1 MKKWKKALV
10 SVLTGCLMVGMLPV
24 GAQASEPVETPYTYT
39 FTLSAGDKG
48 LINGQE
54 KVRVPELELGDSV
67 NLFENFYDQI
77 SLNAEDDKYY
87 VKGFRLSGR
96 DNQDMTTEGAN
107 DILSP
112 VVTVTGDMDYVV
124 AYGIKGDQVSYQVR
138 YQDEDGNELA
148 PTRIYYGN
156 IGDKPI
162 VAYHYI
168 DGYIPQ
174 ALALTKTLSA
184 DASENIFTFV
194 YVQGDPSDIVNHVT
208 ETTTVDGTQVVTVVR
223 PAQSAGGTGGGA
235 GGGTG
240 QTGTGGAEDTPET
253 ETIEEDQTPQGSQ
266 DIVDLDEEDTPLGD
280 LELDEDK
287 IEESSKGFPL
297 ALSIGIG
304 AVAAV
309 VLICLAIWLIKGRK
323 AGKDGNTEE

>member
-24 GAQASEPVETPYTYT
+24 GAQASAPAGTPYTYT

-54 KVRVPELELGDSV
+54 KVRVSGLELGDSV
-67 NLFENFYDQI
+67 NLFEDFYDKI

-148 PTRIYYGN
+148 PTRTYYGN

-240 QTGTGGAEDTPET
+240 QTGAGGAEDTPET

>member
-1 MKKWKKALV
+1 M
-10 SVLTGCLMVGMLPV
+10 
-24 GAQASEPVETPYTYT
+24 
-39 FTLSAGDKG
+39 
-48 LINGQE
+48 
-54 KVRVPELELGDSV
+54 
-67 NLFENFYDQI
+67 
-77 SLNAEDDKYY
+77 
-87 VKGFRLSGR
+87 
-96 DNQDMTTEGAN
+96 
-107 DILSP
+107 
-112 VVTVTGDMDYVV
+112 
-124 AYGIKGDQVSYQVR
+124 
-138 YQDEDGNELA
+138 
-148 PTRIYYGN
+148 
-156 IGDKPI
+156 
-162 VAYHYI
+162 
-168 DGYIPQ
+168 
-174 ALALTKTLSA
+174 TKTLSA

-240 QTGTGGAEDTPET
+240 QTGAGGAEDTPET

>member
-24 GAQASEPVETPYTYT
+24 GAQASAPAGTPYTYT

-54 KVRVPELELGDSV
+54 KVRVSRLELGDSV
-67 NLFENFYDQI
+67 NLFEDFYDQI

-148 PTRIYYGN
+148 PTRTYYGN

-240 QTGTGGAEDTPET
+240 QTGAGGAEDTPET

-309 VLICLAIWLIKGRK
+309 VLICLVIWLIKGRK

>member
-24 GAQASEPVETPYTYT
+24 GAQASAPAETPYTYT

-54 KVRVPELELGDSV
+54 KVRVSELELGDSV

-96 DNQDMTTEGAN
+96 DNQDMNEGAN

-148 PTRIYYGN
+148 PTRTYYGN

-240 QTGTGGAEDTPET
+240 QTGAGGAEDTPET

-309 VLICLAIWLIKGRK
+309 VLICLVIWLIKGRK

>member
-10 SVLTGCLMVGMLPV
+10 SVLTGCLMVGMLPE
-24 GAQASEPVETPYTYT
+24 GAQATAPAETPYTYT

-54 KVRVPELELGDSV
+54 KVRVSKLKLGDSV

-96 DNQDMTTEGAN
+96 DNQDMKEGAN

-148 PTRIYYGN
+148 PTRTYYGN

-174 ALALTKTLSA
+174 ALALTKTLGA

-240 QTGTGGAEDTPET
+240 QTGAGGAEDTTTET

-309 VLICLAIWLIKGRK
+309 VLICLVIWLIKGRK

>member
-24 GAQASEPVETPYTYT
+24 GAQASAPEKTSYTYT

-54 KVRVPELELGDSV
+54 KVTVSRLKLGDSV
-67 NLFENFYDQI
+67 NLFEDFYDQI

-148 PTRIYYGN
+148 PTRTYYGN

-240 QTGTGGAEDTPET
+240 QTGAGGAEDTPET